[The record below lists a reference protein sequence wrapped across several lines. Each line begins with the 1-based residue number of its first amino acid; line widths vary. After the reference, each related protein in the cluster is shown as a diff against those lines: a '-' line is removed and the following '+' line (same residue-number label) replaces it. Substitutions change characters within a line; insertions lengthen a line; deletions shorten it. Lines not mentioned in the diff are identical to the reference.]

1 MQPLS
6 TQIVG
11 SYTKPHWLT
20 RHGREHEFDNS
31 WWRPEAEVL
40 EAARQDA
47 TLLSIY
53 EQERAGLD
61 VVTDGEA
68 SRVHYDRH
76 FLAALGG
83 VDVEK
88 RASKTFVTEARTS
101 EARAD
106 LVDLWE
112 SFQISPTI
120 TGPLEW
126 MKSAAVEE
134 LRFLKQ
140 HATHLVKTSIVG
152 PMTLYDRLIDEHY
165 ATPEEGILALAGV
178 LNQELRAIQA
188 EGVDL
193 IQIAEPAIHFK
204 LARAREL
211 APAAVARMVEGITT
225 PLIVHVCYG
234 YAMYSTRKSANPSY
248 GDVVKLLADMPVSG
262 MSIEYEQPG
271 HQPELL
277 RHAGDKHV
285 HLGLLDLGTHEVETP
300 EHIAGRLRG
309 ALDYVPAERLH
320 ASSDC
325 GMWFLPREVARG
337 KIQALVAGTNIVR
350 RELGLE
356 IPEYAQQ
363 RALRLPI
370 PSAPSQGS
378 LS

>member
-11 SYTKPHWLT
+11 SYTKPHWLA
-20 RHGREHEFDNS
+20 RHGHEHEFDGS

-40 EAARQDA
+40 DEARHDA
-47 TLLSIY
+47 ALLSIY

-61 VVTDGEA
+61 VVTDGEVG
-68 SRVHYDRH
+68 RVHYDRH
-76 FLAALGG
+76 FLAALSG
-83 VDVEK
+83 VDGN
-88 RASKTFVTEARTS
+88 RRSSKTFQNEARTS

-106 LVDLWE
+106 LGELWK
-112 SFQISPTI
+112 SFQMSPTI

-126 MKSAAVEE
+126 VSSAAVEE
-134 LRFLKQ
+134 LRFLKK

-152 PMTLYDRLIDEHY
+152 PMTLYDRLIDDYY
-165 ATPEEGILALAGV
+165 ASPEEGILALAGV
-178 LNQELRAIQA
+178 LNQELKAIEA

-211 APAAVARMVEGITT
+211 APAAVARMVEGIKT

-234 YAMYSTRKSANPSY
+234 YAMYSTKKSANPSY

-277 RHAGDKHV
+277 RHSGDKHV
-285 HLGLLDLGTHEVETP
+285 HLGLLDLGTHEIETP
-300 EHIAGRLRG
+300 EHIADRLRA
-309 ALDYVPAERLH
+309 ALEIVPAERLH

-325 GMWFLPREVARG
+325 GMWFLPRDVARS
-337 KIQALVAGTNIVR
+337 KIRALVAGTNIVR
-350 RELGLE
+350 RELGL
-356 IPEYAQQ
+356 
-363 RALRLPI
+363 PI
-370 PSAPSQGS
+370 PDYARQRP
-378 LS
+378 LRF

>member
-11 SYTKPHWLT
+11 SYTKPNWLA
-20 RHGREHEFDNS
+20 RHGREHEFDGS
-31 WWRPEAEVL
+31 WWRPEPEVL
-40 EAARQDA
+40 DEAREDA
-47 TLLSIY
+47 ALLSIY

-83 VDVEK
+83 VDVEQ
-88 RASKTFVTEARTS
+88 RASKTFYSEAKTS
-101 EARAD
+101 EARPD
-106 LVDLWE
+106 LGELWK

-120 TGPLEW
+120 TGPLQW
-126 MKSAAVEE
+126 VKSAAVEE

-140 HATHLVKTSIVG
+140 HATHKVKTSIVG
-152 PMTLYDRLIDEHY
+152 PMTLYDRLIDAHY
-165 ATPEEGILALAGV
+165 ASPEEGILALAGV
-178 LNQELRAIQA
+178 LNQELKAIEA

-204 LARAREL
+204 LARAKEL
-211 APAAVARMVEGITT
+211 APAAMARMVEGIRT

-248 GDVVKLLADMPVSG
+248 GDVVKLIADMPVSD

-271 HQPELL
+271 HEPAILAQS
-277 RHAGDKHV
+277 GDKHV
-285 HLGLLDLGTHEVETP
+285 HLGLLDLGTHEIETP
-300 EHIAGRLRG
+300 EHIASRLRG
-309 ALDYVPAERLH
+309 ALEYVPAERLH

-325 GMWFLPREVARG
+325 GMWFLPRHVARA
-337 KIQALVAGTNIVR
+337 KIRALVAGTNIVR
-350 RELGLE
+350 RELGLP
-356 IPEYAQQ
+356 IPDYAQQ
-363 RALRLPI
+363 RPLRF
-370 PSAPSQGS
+370 
-378 LS
+378 